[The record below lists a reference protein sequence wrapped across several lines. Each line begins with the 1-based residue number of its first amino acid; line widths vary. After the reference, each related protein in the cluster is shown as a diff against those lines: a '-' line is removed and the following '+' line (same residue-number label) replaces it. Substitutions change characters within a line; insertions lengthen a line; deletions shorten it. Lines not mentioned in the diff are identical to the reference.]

1 MKNAFGSKKERRR
14 GYNMSEY
21 RMNYP
26 GQKRHEAFIQEI
38 FIDMSQWEEEER
50 NKAALVEIEDL
61 FNNLFDEE
69 ESDEAMWF

>member
-1 MKNAFGSKKERRR
+1 
-14 GYNMSEY
+14 MSEY
-21 RMNYP
+21 KTGNQRR
-26 GQKRHEAFIQEI
+26 KRHEAFIQEI

>member
-1 MKNAFGSKKERRR
+1 MS
-14 GYNMSEY
+14 GYRTEHP
-21 RMNYP
+21 RK
-26 GQKRHEAFIQEI
+26 KRHEAFLQEI

>member
-1 MKNAFGSKKERRR
+1 
-14 GYNMSEY
+14 MSEY